1 MMTFILPI
9 VLQSIVEILL
19 VTKICYSVS
28 LMSLTLFFVIEI
40 CQMRQLGMYEYL
52 YDFWNIVDSTQFF
65 VFGYLTYIKI
75 FENAD
80 DDIEEKT
87 TVEVYLLVFGLF

>member
-1 MMTFILPI
+1 
-9 VLQSIVEILL
+9 
-19 VTKICYSVS
+19 
-28 LMSLTLFFVIEI
+28 
-40 CQMRQLGMYEYL
+40 MRQLGMYEYL